1 MSAFLSSHDA
11 YCVVVSLDSIANNI
25 AAATYAV
32 INEKQVRT
40 ADMGGKL
47 NKTHIKAHN

>member
-1 MSAFLSSHDA
+1 VAI
-11 YCVVVSLDSIANNI
+11 SLDSIANNI

-40 ADMGGKL
+40 ADMGGKSKPKPHL
-47 NKTHIKAHN
+47 DSLDQYYRI

>member
-1 MSAFLSSHDA
+1 MLVFLSSHDP

-32 INEKQVRT
+32 IDEKKVRT
-40 ADMGGKL
+40 ADMGGKSKQ
-47 NKTHIKAHN
+47 N